1 MIVKKEYIIPTSE
14 CIALLT
20 ADILTESGDD
30 VGDDNFDTGDDDEKK
45 DDTYVDDFA
54 PVA

>member
-1 MIVKKEYIIPTSE
+1 MSEY
-14 CIALLT
+14 IALLT
-20 ADILTESGDD
+20 EDILTESGDD
-30 VGDDNFDTGDDDEKK
+30 AGDDNFDTGDEDEKK

>member
-1 MIVKKEYIIPTSE
+1 MSEY
-14 CIALLT
+14 IALLT
-20 ADILTESGDD
+20 EDILTESGDD
-30 VGDDNFDTGDDDEKK
+30 VGDDNFDTDEDDEKK